1 MYRTRKI
8 IERATA
14 ITSDADVMTRRL
26 IELGARPDRVTTFPM
41 GVDRG
46 VFLPISSGDPGGPLW
61 IISNRKLESLY
72 NVETILAAFPTVI
85 RNEPEAVLTIAGDGE
100 LSSTLHAIAARLVPG
115 DSIRFVGQVAHRELP
130 DLLRRHG
137 IYVSMALS
145 DTTSVSLLEAMACG
159 LFPVVSD
166 IPANREWI
174 EDNKNGALVSPR
186 DTDRLGKAIVEVWRD
201 PELRRSAAIRNARI
215 IEERADW
222 HDNMGVLKS
231 LFDRILSGT

>member
-1 MYRTRKI
+1 
-8 IERATA
+8 
-14 ITSDADVMTRRL
+14 
-26 IELGARPDRVTTFPM
+26 
-41 GVDRG
+41 
-46 VFLPISSGDPGGPLW
+46 
-61 IISNRKLESLY
+61 
-72 NVETILAAFPTVI
+72 
-85 RNEPEAVLTIAGDGE
+85 
-100 LSSTLHAIAARLVPG
+100 
-115 DSIRFVGQVAHRELP
+115 
-130 DLLRRHG
+130 
-137 IYVSMALS
+137 MALS